1 MKRAETMFQ
10 NSRSRLLAFSDGVF
24 AVILTV
30 LVLEIRLPTG
40 RNLWSKSWQTFGIA
54 LLTYVAGFSLVST
67 YWYFHQQLF
76 SKIKHITGKLIVLNF
91 YFLFFIS
98 LMPILTQLIAQDPFS
113 KFRSFMYG
121 FVYLVFNIYL
131 WWLFG
136 SVNHLHQQ
144 RHWSAND
151 QQHARHEIKV
161 VHDTVV
167 VGAIACL
174 SALIWAPLTPLV
186 LALSPLIRDRFKA
199 SK

>member
-1 MKRAETMFQ
+1 MFR

-76 SKIKHITGKLIVLNF
+76 SKIKHVTGKLIVLNF

-121 FVYLVFNIYL
+121 LVYLVFNIYL

-136 SVNHLHQQ
+136 SVSHLHRQ

-151 QQHARHEIKV
+151 QQHAHHEIKV
-161 VHDTVV
+161 VRDTVV